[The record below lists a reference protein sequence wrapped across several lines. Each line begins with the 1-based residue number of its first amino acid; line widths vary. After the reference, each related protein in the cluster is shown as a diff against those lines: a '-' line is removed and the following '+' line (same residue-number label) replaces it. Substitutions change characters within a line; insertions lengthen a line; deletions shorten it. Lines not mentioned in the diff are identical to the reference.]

1 MSELRLRP
9 ATAAD
14 RDFARPIYIAAT
26 KAYTGH
32 LPEWTDDHMAAR
44 FERRFIVEATR
55 MAELDGLTVGWLR
68 VTDTGAEIM
77 LEQIYVDP
85 AHQGRGIGS
94 RLIRGL
100 IQEWPGR
107 PIRLAVLKTN
117 PARRLYER
125 LGFRILEEKETAYL
139 MRREP
144 S

>member
-1 MSELRLRP
+1 MSDLRLRP
-9 ATAAD
+9 ATEAD

-26 KAYTGH
+26 KAYVGH
-32 LPEWTDDHMAAR
+32 LPEWTDDYIAAR

-55 MAELDGLTVGWLR
+55 MAELEGLTIGWLR
-68 VTDTGAEIM
+68 ITDTGHEIM
-77 LEQIYVDP
+77 LEQIYFDP

-94 RLIRGL
+94 RLIQGL

-125 LGFRILEEKETAYL
+125 LGFRIVEDKGTAYL
-139 MRREP
+139 MRREA